1 MSRQSISFTKNNDDW
16 LNAQVQNQEYAS
28 KSEAVN
34 DLIRQARRKQE
45 EIEWV
50 RAKLKEG
57 EKSGFIEV
65 TEENHDKIFADI
77 KARARQNAKL

>member
-1 MSRQSISFTKNNDDW
+1 MARQTITFTKNNDDW
-16 LNAQVQNQEYAS
+16 LKSQVENHEYAS

-50 RAKLKEG
+50 RAKLIEG
-57 EKSGFIEV
+57 EKSGFSEWGH
-65 TEENHDKIFADI
+65 EEKT
-77 KARARQNAKL
+77 AKRH